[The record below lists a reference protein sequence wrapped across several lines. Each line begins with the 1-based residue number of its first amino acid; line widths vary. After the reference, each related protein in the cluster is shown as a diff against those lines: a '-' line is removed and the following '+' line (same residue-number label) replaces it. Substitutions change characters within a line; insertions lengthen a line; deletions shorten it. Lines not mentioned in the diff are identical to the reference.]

1 MTENVV
7 YSYDPDDRPAIHY
20 HSIPSSCAG
29 GAGTLGEARS
39 SYRSQ
44 LTGLLNV
51 SRDELPAVIEHLEAV
66 VAGTWVRTRVGAV
79 HRDRF
84 SDRMFLQTL
93 LSPGQGQDEL
103 RAHLDRARGRGVSPV
118 VVIVEPDDTLGS
130 VLDQMTPRDALWVT
144 FPDDENVVG
153 WVVVYGPEAGGADD
167 IATTVDIADLW
178 SMPIEAF
185 ARTHAAA
192 DSRAVRMWP
201 HRQLRAG

>member
-93 LSPGQGQDEL
+93 LSPGLAQDEL
-103 RAHLDRARGRGVSPV
+103 RSDLDGASRRGIRPV
-118 VVIVEPDDTLGS
+118 IVIVEPDDTLGS
-130 VLDQMTPRDALWVT
+130 VLDQMTVRDALWVAY
-144 FPDDENVVG
+144 PDDENVVG
-153 WVVVYGPEAGGADD
+153 WVVICGPDASGPD
-167 IATTVDIADLW
+167 ATTAVDIADLRG
-178 SMPIEAF
+178 MPIAAYAATF
-185 ARTHAAA
+185 AANTR
-192 DSRAVRMWP
+192 VRP
-201 HRQLRAG
+201 HPQRRAG